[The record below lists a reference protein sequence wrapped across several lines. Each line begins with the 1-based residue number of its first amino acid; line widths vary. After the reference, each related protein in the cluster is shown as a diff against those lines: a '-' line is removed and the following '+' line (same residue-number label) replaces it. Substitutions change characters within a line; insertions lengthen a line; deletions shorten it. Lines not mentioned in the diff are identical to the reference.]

1 MIFHLIIMKDHFIVV
16 IHAFIFIKPSFMIV
30 MLYLMIVIVDFLI
43 VKLIFIDMKLNK
55 SSLSLSFFNNQRP
68 VPLLLFPFLPKHSI
82 FFIFICNFSTFN

>member
-68 VPLLLFPFLPKHSI
+68 VPLLLFT
-82 FFIFICNFSTFN
+82 FFTQALNLFCFYLQF

>member
-1 MIFHLIIMKDHFIVV
+1 MIFHLIIMKDHLIVV

-43 VKLIFIDMKLNK
+43 AKLIFIDMKLNK

-68 VPLLLFPFLPKHSI
+68 VPLLLFPFFTQALNL
-82 FFIFICNFSTFN
+82 FCFYLQF

>member
-55 SSLSLSFFNNQRP
+55 SSLSLSFFNNQRL
-68 VPLLLFPFLPKHSI
+68 VPLLLFPF
-82 FFIFICNFSTFN
+82 FAQTFNIFYFYLQF

>member
-55 SSLSLSFFNNQRP
+55 SSLYLSFFNNQQL
-68 VPLLLFPFLPKHSI
+68 VPLLLFPI
-82 FFIFICNFSTFN
+82 FAQIFNLFCFYLQF